1 MFSCEFCKISK
12 NIFFTERLW
21 TTASDDDRFML
32 CHSFCSLSS
41 INHHASK
48 KTFIIF
54 LHRKLKEIVDICPCS
69 KIQQRWITLYKNA
82 KATVAKIV
90 QKLLVNISAASLNQI
105 CPASDE
111 ILISRFNKLFQ
122 TLKGAQWITASSAI
136 ALERNINSSLKM
148 IKCIHLWKALLWVK
162 ELMIFVLVY
171 LPNYHSLLLIERMFC
186 KILFCHMGML
196 VRNRDFL

>member
-1 MFSCEFCKISK
+1 MRDLCYATLFV
-12 NIFFTERLW
+12 RYQ
-21 TTASDDDRFML
+21 ASTIMQARKPL
-32 CHSFCSLSS
+32 SF
-41 INHHASK
+41 
-48 KTFIIF
+48 F
-54 LHRKLKEIVDICPCS
+54 LHRKRKEIVDICPCS

-90 QKLLVNISAASLNQI
+90 QKLLVNISAASLNQM

-186 KILFCHMGML
+186 KILFCHMGIL